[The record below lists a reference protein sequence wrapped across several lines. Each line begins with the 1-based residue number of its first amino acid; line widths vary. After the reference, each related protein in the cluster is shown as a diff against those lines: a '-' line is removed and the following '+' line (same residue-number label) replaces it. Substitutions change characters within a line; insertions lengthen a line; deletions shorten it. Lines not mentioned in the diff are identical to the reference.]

1 MTHFKKFLLT
11 LLIGGIALLSEFVF
25 HQPALAFAIVAFT
38 GGILAF
44 LMFLEMIKTL
54 RSGRYG
60 VDVLAITAILATLAV
75 KEYWASLM
83 ILIMLTGGDSLED
96 YANKRAGK
104 ELQSLLDNT
113 PRIAHRF
120 KEGKLQDIVIDEI
133 NIDDQ
138 LLVKPGELVPADGR
152 VTKGESSVDE
162 SSLTGESRPETKK
175 PGDQIMSGSLNGDGS
190 IQMIA
195 EKRAA
200 DSQYQMIIKLV
211 EESKEKPARFVR
223 LADRYAVPFTLIAYL
238 IGGISWWFSKDPLRF
253 AEVLVVASPCPLILA
268 APIALVAGM
277 SRSSKN
283 GIVVKTGT
291 TIEKLARTK
300 TIAFDKTGTLT
311 KGILEVEAIQPVNG
325 IKKEEL
331 LLYAASA
338 EQESSH
344 ILARS
349 LVNNVKN
356 SQLYPVS
363 QLKEVTGQGIQAV
376 VNNHEVKIGRASF
389 VSAEEIE
396 TSNTAIYVT
405 IDRSFAGTILFSD
418 QIRPEAAKTIKEL
431 RKLDVK
437 NLMMITGDGS
447 AIAQTIAEK

>member
-1 MTHFKKFLLT
+1 
-11 LLIGGIALLSEFVF
+11 
-25 HQPALAFAIVAFT
+25 
-38 GGILAF
+38 
-44 LMFLEMIKTL
+44 MFLEMIKTL

-120 KEGKLQDIVIDEI
+120 KEGRWQDIVIDEI

-152 VTKGESSVDE
+152 VIKGESSVDE

-311 KGILEVEAIQPVNG
+311 KGVLEVEAIQPVNG
-325 IKKEEL
+325 IKKKSYFCMQL
-331 LLYAASA
+331 V
-338 EQESSH
+338 QNRN
-344 ILARS
+344 LAIS
-349 LVNNVKN
+349 
-356 SQLYPVS
+356 
-363 QLKEVTGQGIQAV
+363 
-376 VNNHEVKIGRASF
+376 
-389 VSAEEIE
+389 
-396 TSNTAIYVT
+396 
-405 IDRSFAGTILFSD
+405 
-418 QIRPEAAKTIKEL
+418 
-431 RKLDVK
+431 
-437 NLMMITGDGS
+437 
-447 AIAQTIAEK
+447 